1 MPRSGR
7 VDRTSTVKLLNQIL
21 ACLVSALMLLVVIEG
36 GLRLIGFGPRPTMNR
51 FDPSLGW
58 TKTPDAS
65 IRRQTGEF
73 DVTLETNSR
82 GLREPESVGYA
93 KSADTKRVL
102 VVGDSFTLGYTVD
115 RPDTITGQL
124 NARLDAEG
132 RRVEV
137 LNGGTEGY
145 STDQE
150 VLWLAREGAKYAPDV
165 VVLQMYENDIFW
177 NGQES
182 YLRYPKPRFPAD
194 ASGVPSTLT
203 PLADPGLEPW
213 IVRKTALGNLLS
225 KTFSSQTVPML
236 EGRPLPA
243 EWGPR
248 LATEG
253 PGWDETAA
261 ALRSFASVARDI
273 GAEPLV
279 IVVPDKAQIEPAAR
293 GVMQQVMA
301 DPQYDPERPFLGMV
315 ERAEAA
321 GLTVVDPREGLL
333 AASKGGSQPLYFER
347 DWHTNASGNRVLAS
361 ALADALVAPALLGP
375 PPKAAGSWGPESAVA
390 VSSTLGRNLG
400 IAVLIWLI
408 LGTLFRRRFPDQG
421 VAGSY
426 GPVAALI
433 GTVVVFIYSIDWL
446 AAFLPLWL
454 QRFVPGL
461 VVGAILGAS
470 LWYLRKRLGVMA
482 ELFGTFV
489 RRGQWYVL
497 PVLAGLLS
505 LGALLVVAA
514 SSPWLAPFIYTLF

>member
-1 MPRSGR
+1 M
-7 VDRTSTVKLLNQIL
+7 KLLNQIL
-21 ACLVSALMLLVVIEG
+21 ACLVSALMLLAVVEG
-36 GLRLIGFGPRPTMNR
+36 GLRLIGFGPRPTMNQ
-51 FDPSLGW
+51 FDSSLGW

-65 IRRQTGEF
+65 IRRRTGEF

-82 GLREPESVGYA
+82 GLREAESVGYA
-93 KSADTKRVL
+93 KAANAKRVL

-115 RPDTITGQL
+115 RPDTITGL
-124 NARLDAEG
+124 LGARLAAEG
-132 RRVEV
+132 RNVEV

-194 ASGVPSTLT
+194 ANGIPATLA

-213 IVRKTALGNLLS
+213 WVRNTALGNLLS
-225 KTFSSQTVPML
+225 KTFSTQTIPL
-236 EGRPLPA
+236 LDGPRPLPA

-248 LATEG
+248 LADDAS
-253 PGWDETAA
+253 GWDETAA
-261 ALRSFASVARDI
+261 ALRSFATVARDI
-273 GAEPLV
+273 GAAPLV
-279 IVVPDKAQIEPAAR
+279 LVVPDKAQIDPAAR
-293 GVMQQVMA
+293 GAMQQMMA
-301 DPQYDPERPFLGMV
+301 SPTYDPERPFRGMV

-321 GLTVVDPREGLL
+321 GLTVVDPREALR
-333 AASKGGSQPLYFER
+333 AAGNGGAEALYFER
-347 DWHTNASGNRVLAS
+347 DWHTNARGNRVLAEELAV
-361 ALADALVAPALLGP
+361 ALAAPGALGAA
-375 PPKAAGSWGPESAVA
+375 PKAAGAWAPAP
-390 VSSTLGRNLG
+390 VSQASSNLGRNLL
-400 IAVLIWLI
+400 IAAVLWLF
-408 LGTLFRRRFPDQG
+408 LGTLFYRRFPDQG
-421 VAGSY
+421 PAGSY
-426 GPVAALI
+426 GPVGLLI
-433 GTVVVFIYSIDWL
+433 ASVVLVIYGIDWL
-446 AAFLPLWL
+446 SGWLPFWL

-461 VVGAILGAS
+461 VVAAILGAS
-470 LWYLRKRLGVMA
+470 VWYLRKRLGVMA